1 MKSFNKISRLNIYQT
16 PGTENAGSLRIY
28 QVDGVAVAVSWIDHF
43 AHRGPCLAAMNYVQY
58 TLHIEVVKKPIG
70 TLFDAEDDIPF
81 AGRPPNAMFDFAL
94 GHQLHDHY
102 VQKFTSKIPCPIR
115 AGMGR
120 PRFPPVALND
130 DVAPSIA
137 WRTQQARAAGYV
149 LANFTPWSITQ
160 RPDLR
165 PKALRDFMQKHHRI
179 ATTLDIELKEKWEK
193 RLVSAGLLQEIK
205 NYSHP
210 MSLSKVSL
218 HAARQLRFRNRSI
231 WNHQEIEDYESERG
245 GSSGSD
251 AAAVA
256 ADEIRKL
263 RESQE
268 SRKNN
273 VALIERAAQKMQS
286 IDVLVAQ
293 VETAVQ
299 DRDNGNRHES
309 FMVAKNYYVEN
320 ITSRTNIIHE
330 QQ

>member
-1 MKSFNKISRLNIYQT
+1 
-16 PGTENAGSLRIY
+16 
-28 QVDGVAVAVSWIDHF
+28 
-43 AHRGPCLAAMNYVQY
+43 MNYVQY
-58 TLHIEVVKKPIG
+58 TLNVEIVKKPISSQ
-70 TLFDAEDDIPF
+70 FDAEDEKPS
-81 AGRPPNAMFDFAL
+81 AGRPPNAMFGFSP

-102 VQKFTSKIPCPIR
+102 VQRFTSKIPCPIR

-130 DVAPSIA
+130 DVAPSVA

-179 ATTLDIELKEKWEK
+179 ATTLDIKLKEKWEK

-231 WNHQEIEDYESERG
+231 WNHQELAEYESARE

-251 AAAVA
+251 AAAA

-286 IDVLVAQ
+286 IDILVAQ

-309 FMVAKNYYVEN
+309 FMVAKIHHVKN
-320 ITSRTNIIHE
+320 ITSRTNLINEPH
-330 QQ
+330 